1 MVLLSYKQSME
12 QLTDLLR
19 QDGKLWVV
27 VAVIAVILSGW
38 LYYLLGIGKRVDK
51 VKHRIKG

>member
-1 MVLLSYKQSME
+1 ME